1 MKENLKMKKNQK
13 NLMIIVCAMFFMA
26 FLTVPAI
33 SADKVTIL
41 GTINDFYGIE
51 TDDGEVYEIGDNEQG
66 DELVSYAGARVEVTG
81 TVEED
86 EDGIKIITV
95 TSFVV
100 IEEASTEDI
109 EMFEEESL

>member
-1 MKENLKMKKNQK
+1 MKKNHK
-13 NLMIIVCAMFFMA
+13 SLMIIVCTMFFVA
-26 FLTVPAI
+26 LPFSPAI
-33 SADKVTIL
+33 SADEVTIV
-41 GTINDFYGIE
+41 GIVNDNFQIE
-51 TDDGEVYEIGDNEQG
+51 TDYGDVYEIGRSEVD
-66 DELVSYAGARVEVTG
+66 DELLEHAGARVEVTG

-86 EDGIKIITV
+86 EDGVKVITV